1 MKRNGS
7 KIIILVALIVCLL
20 AQSSWVSAE
29 YPLSDD
35 WQSKIQPELWEA
47 MEQSDSD
54 ELIPTY
60 IFLYDEPVMETVE
73 EQMPIRTGMDPEIYE
88 NDEKFN
94 AQIVPEIT
102 RQVVEKYGT
111 ERAYQTE
118 TRTIPNAE
126 LKQSVFQYSSVAQS
140 GQDYTYQTD
149 SLVKTAVK
157 KKVAEYNKAWQKTT
171 AEVFTEKNN
180 QFLEGKS
187 SYSSVEPSYIGAYT
201 GLIHWELPK
210 ESIIQ
215 MAHHHQVEKIGL
227 YVEMDATSDHME
239 DQLPLTDI
247 PWVKSNYYSG
257 SPEYDIGI
265 LEANQIPGRPNVSH
279 PELIGTQFVMR
290 GNVPSTISD
299 HATYVAQCLT
309 AVVPNARVYYTH
321 VTSSQSFEDSVDIL
335 VGSGCKIINMS
346 MGNTSVFQYSSDDET
361 IDRISRNSNVLFIK
375 SAGNEGLK
383 SGKITSPGYSFC
395 AVTVASYNQASAI
408 PGIDNFSSYTAA
420 YKPDITA
427 PGHFN
432 FRNADGS
439 VSSLG
444 GTSNATPIVTGVA
457 EMIMEAGDT
466 ASKTTPTYV
475 KSVLLCAANFD
486 AIPASVTA
494 NNSTVGG
501 GSTYTANSVASDQDY
516 LRDRS
521 GAGMVNAYNAISIA
535 HTNNYGTKGTTKSVY
550 LQAGQTIRMAS
561 AVELIDKV
569 HGFYRLEIW
578 KGNYYAARKNKH
590 AQNIFEYTA
599 PETGYYSVR
608 LLDEG
613 NSSNDGTFCYWIS

>member
-29 YPLSDD
+29 YQLSDD
-35 WQSKIQPELWEA
+35 WQSKIQPELWET

-60 IFLYDEPVMETVE
+60 IFLYDEPVMEMVK

-102 RQVVEKYGT
+102 RQVVEKYGA

-187 SYSSVEPSYIGAYT
+187 GYSSVEPSYIGAYT

-227 YVEMDATSDHME
+227 YVEMNATDAHME

-247 PWVKSNYYSG
+247 PWVKFNYYSG
-257 SPEYDIGI
+257 SPEYDVGI
-265 LEANQIPGRPNVSH
+265 LESSQSPGRPNVSH
-279 PELIGTQFVMR
+279 PELVGTQFVMR
-290 GNVPSTISD
+290 GNAPSTISD
-299 HATYVAQCLT
+299 HATFVAQCLT
-309 AVVPNARVYYTH
+309 AVVPNARVYYTQ
-321 VTSSQSFEDSVDIL
+321 VGLFQSFANSIDIL
-335 VGSGCKIINMS
+335 VGSGCKIINLS
-346 MGNTSVFQYSSDDET
+346 LGSDDSLKYSSYDET
-361 IDRISRNSNVLFIK
+361 VDRVSQNSGVLFVIA
-375 SAGNEGLK
+375 AGNNIDQI
-383 SGKITSPGYSFC
+383 SSPAYAFC
-395 AVTVASYNQASAI
+395 GVTVANYDQRRAI
-408 PGIDNFSSYTAA
+408 PGISQSSSYLAA
-420 YKPDITA
+420 YKPDIAA
-427 PGHFN
+427 PGHFR

-439 VSSLG
+439 FTPDE
-444 GTSNATPIVTGVA
+444 GTSFAAPIVTGVA

-486 AIPASVTA
+486 AIPASVKE
-494 NNSTVGG
+494 NEFTVGG

-516 LRDRS
+516 LRERS

-599 PETGYYSVR
+599 PETGYYSIR
-608 LLDEG
+608 LLDES
-613 NSSNDGTFCYWIS
+613 NSSNDGSFCYWVS